1 MIILQYHEIFFRL
14 TAPRCPGMAA
24 GAVCLRKSHDIIISS
39 FCNVV
44 NDQAYYHNHMTRQ
57 PFLRGGNF
65 RCKLRVRLTTRGFSE
80 IVLLSCEL
88 ELLLLGQ

>member
-1 MIILQYHEIFFRL
+1 
-14 TAPRCPGMAA
+14 MAA
-24 GAVCLRKSHDIIISS
+24 GAVCLRKSHDIIILS
-39 FCNVV
+39 FCNIVK
-44 NDQAYYHNHMTRQ
+44 DQAYYHNHMTRQ

-80 IVLLSCEL
+80 IVLLSCEEL

>member
-1 MIILQYHEIFFRL
+1 MRFLRL
-14 TAPRCPGMAA
+14 TAPAA
-24 GAVCLRKSHDIIISS
+24 MLGHLGAVSLKKCHDIKILS
-39 FCNVV
+39 FCNIVK
-44 NDQAYYHNHMTRQ
+44 DQAYYHNHMTRQ

>member
-1 MIILQYHEIFFRL
+1 MRFFFRL
-14 TAPRCPGMAA
+14 TAPRCPGMAT
-24 GAVCLRKSHDIIISS
+24 GAVSLKKSHDIMILS
-39 FCNVV
+39 FCNIVK
-44 NDQAYYHNHMTRQ
+44 DQAYYHNHMTRQ

-80 IVLLSCEL
+80 IVLLSCEEL